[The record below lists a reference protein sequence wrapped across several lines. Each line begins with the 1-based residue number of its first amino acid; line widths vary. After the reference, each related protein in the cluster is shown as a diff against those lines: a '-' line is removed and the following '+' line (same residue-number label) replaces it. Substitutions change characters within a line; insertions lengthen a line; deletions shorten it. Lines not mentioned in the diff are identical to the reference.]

1 MASLCLSFPSYKVV
15 AVEKTK
21 YMMPVP
27 LRKADEK
34 KKNGLERWLSR

>member
-15 AVEKTK
+15 VVETTK

-27 LRKADEK
+27 LRKADA
-34 KKNGLERWLSR
+34 GVGDLAQW